1 MAVTGVNLSAAL
13 YLTWLLFLV
22 HSVSA
27 LKDIKAELG
36 KDTILPCQAPKGDLI
51 LVVEWTRGDL
61 KSEYV
66 FLYRDGH
73 SDTDNQNP
81 GFKDRVEL
89 VDGEMKNGNLSV
101 RLKNVTINDSGTY
114 ECHVIQSRANRRKRS
129 SFDTE
134 PINIIRLDVEGQTTE
149 NTEGG
154 HLGIIL
160 PVAALIVVVV
170 VAVVGFVIFKKS
182 TGRFPVQ
189 SVDDPDVHQQLQE
202 KENSQ
207 SKTITLNISDIQV

>member
-1 MAVTGVNLSAAL
+1 MLL
-13 YLTWLLFLV
+13 LLFL
-22 HSVSA
+22 HLVSSE
-27 LKDIKAELG
+27 DIKVKPGEDA
-36 KDTILPCQAPKGDLI
+36 TLPCRAPNDDPVLAIK
-51 LVVEWTRGDL
+51 WTRGDL

-73 SDTDNQNP
+73 SDPEKQHRSFMNRVQLMDN
-81 GFKDRVEL
+81 KIE
-89 VDGEMKNGNLSV
+89 NGNLSL
-101 RLKNVTINDSGTY
+101 RLKNVMTGDIGTY
-114 ECHVIQSRANRRKRS
+114 ECHIFQRTNRRKRDL
-129 SFDTE
+129 FNTE
-134 PINIIRLDVEGQTTE
+134 PINIITLNVEGQRR
-149 NTEGG
+149 

-160 PVAALIVVVV
+160 PVAALIVVLA
-170 VAVVGFVIFKKS
+170 AVVGFVMSKKP